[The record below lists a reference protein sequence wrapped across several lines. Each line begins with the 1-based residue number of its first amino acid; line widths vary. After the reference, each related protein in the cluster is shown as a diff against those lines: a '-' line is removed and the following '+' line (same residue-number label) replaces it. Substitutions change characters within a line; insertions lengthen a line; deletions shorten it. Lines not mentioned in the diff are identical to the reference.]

1 MSHMGVV
8 SCANLQRHTN
18 APTVRQTT
26 ARSRV
31 PSHGNNNPPNFHY
44 LLFMLVAAI
53 HYGLQESAT
62 PVVVLRKYSLVAR
75 IWSAL

>member
-8 SCANLQRHTN
+8 SSLQRY
-18 APTVRQTT
+18 TVMLLLTVQQQNV
-26 ARSRV
+26 AEYL
-31 PSHGNNNPPNFHY
+31 PHGNNNPPNFHY